1 MGSILVLDDDK
12 SLREVLEVALS
23 EQQHTIFQAASIQDA
38 VSLLQNDIIDLAF
51 VDLRLGRESGLD
63 FLRWLQEQ
71 DMSLP
76 VIMITAYAD
85 SQSAVSAMK
94 LGAKDYIAKP
104 FDLDEL
110 LLLVQR
116 HLEHSRLAEE
126 NQWLKNQ
133 IDSRFGT
140 IIGESPKMQDVFTM
154 VRRIAPTDI
163 HVLLTGESGTGKELV
178 ARAVHEHSRRRDKAL
193 MIVNCGGLPD
203 SLVES
208 ELFGYRRGA
217 FTGADRAKKGL
228 VEKADQ
234 GSFFL
239 DEVGELQLGTQ
250 VKLLRC
256 IQDGSFT
263 PLGGTEIVHSNVRFL
278 AATNRDIEA
287 DVAQG
292 KFREDLFYRLSGVII
307 TIPPLR
313 ERGDDLFLLAE
324 HFLRTFCRQQNKHIS
339 GFTRQAREKLKNYHY
354 PGNVR
359 ELETIMARA
368 VALETGPY
376 ITKSSLIIYEQ
387 AHSGQ
392 ASQREKVLNRELS
405 LDAYLEQE
413 DREILHRA
421 LELTGGHKG
430 QAAELVGL
438 SFRQFRY
445 RLSKYAGNDQGSA
458 SGS

>member
-116 HLEHSRLAEE
+116 HLEHTRLAEE
-126 NQWLKNQ
+126 NRWLKNQ

-140 IIGESPKMQDVFTM
+140 IIGESPKMQDVFKM
-154 VRRIAPTDI
+154 VRSIAPTDI

-193 MIVNCGGLPD
+193 MIVNCGGR
-203 SLVES
+203 S
-208 ELFGYRRGA
+208 
-217 FTGADRAKKGL
+217 
-228 VEKADQ
+228 
-234 GSFFL
+234 
-239 DEVGELQLGTQ
+239 
-250 VKLLRC
+250 
-256 IQDGSFT
+256 
-263 PLGGTEIVHSNVRFL
+263 
-278 AATNRDIEA
+278 
-287 DVAQG
+287 
-292 KFREDLFYRLSGVII
+292 
-307 TIPPLR
+307 
-313 ERGDDLFLLAE
+313 
-324 HFLRTFCRQQNKHIS
+324 
-339 GFTRQAREKLKNYHY
+339 
-354 PGNVR
+354 PGR
-359 ELETIMARA
+359 
-368 VALETGPY
+368 TGP
-376 ITKSSLIIYEQ
+376 
-387 AHSGQ
+387 
-392 ASQREKVLNRELS
+392 R
-405 LDAYLEQE
+405 
-413 DREILHRA
+413 
-421 LELTGGHKG
+421 KG
-430 QAAELVGL
+430 WWRRRIRDP
-438 SFRQFRY
+438 SFWTR
-445 RLSKYAGNDQGSA
+445 
-458 SGS
+458 